1 MGQSRNENLLEDI
14 LGASN
19 TFGKPQSRIEA
30 ILQNMLGAENEI
42 GEPLSRNEELLIQIL
57 EQGVGGEWDWKGKKA
72 ELIEPNY
79 YTDSKTLDQTDF
91 ATWTPATG
99 ERPTILA
106 SQTLSP
112 IELDK
117 NSYDYLIQGQVDIQ
131 LKYSTLSGIEL
142 EQRRIAEYWYPI
154 CWTAQFSSNQTGTIF
169 SPAFSVMPAISK
181 QCLILYKKAN
191 GSYTG
196 AYSTAAVEGS
206 WFGIYPS
213 LTQAPVMG
221 TKLTIYTP
229 IFYVQCG
236 SSGTFTPTIAADINQ
251 QFSTIKQKI
260 SLWRMDKGTAM
271 TQTSESL
278 AELFNNP
285 L

>member
-42 GEPLSRNEELLIQIL
+42 GEPLSRNEQLLTQIL
-57 EQGVGGEWDWKGKKA
+57 EQGVGNWDWKGKNA
-72 ELIEPNY
+72 ECISPILF
-79 YTDSKTLDQTDF
+79 TSTKTLDQTDF
-91 ATWTPATG
+91 ATWTPVTG
-99 ERPTILA
+99 ERPTVLA

-112 IELDK
+112 VEIDK
-117 NSYDYLIQGQVDIQ
+117 YSYDYLIQGQVDIQ
-131 LKYSTLSGIEL
+131 LKYSTLSGVEL
-142 EQRRIAEYWYPI
+142 EQRRIAEYWFPI
-154 CWTAQFSSNQTGTIF
+154 CWTAEFSSSQTGKLF

-181 QCLILYKKAN
+181 QCLIINKKAN
-191 GSYTG
+191 GTYNG
-196 AYSTAAVEGS
+196 AYSTSSVEGS

-213 LTQAPVMG
+213 LTQTPAMG
-221 TKLTIYTP
+221 SKLTIYTP
-229 IFYVQCG
+229 AFLVQCG
-236 SSGTFTPTIAADINQ
+236 SSGTFTPAIAADIDQ

-260 SLWRMDKGTAM
+260 SLWRMDQGTAM

-278 AELFNNP
+278 AQLLNNP